1 MSPTPVSLTLITASA
16 VPSTEKS
23 SKRRSWK
30 LSAERNEAWVAM
42 AEISFEGKKYEALK
56 QDIGNLP
63 LIVVKAKKG
72 YIACSYIDKETAEKV
87 GDIAAFVS
95 GVKSLDDMKRAKIRE
110 TTTWA
115 EDLGIREGM
124 SVKKALEIMDAQ
136 LE

>member
-1 MSPTPVSLTLITASA
+1 MD
-16 VPSTEKS
+16 
-23 SKRRSWK
+23 
-30 LSAERNEAWVAM
+30 
-42 AEISFEGKKYEALK
+42 EISFEGKKYIALK

-95 GVKSLDDMKRAKIRE
+95 GVKCLDDLKKAKIRQA
-110 TTTWA
+110 TTWA

-124 SVKKALEIMDAQ
+124 SVKKALELMDVAT
-136 LE
+136 E